1 MEPNS
6 FKEFKTI
13 IGRSAGTM
21 PMTSN
26 LYQVNLS
33 APPIFRKGGSGIY
46 DPVKEI
52 EAERTIDYYA
62 NSITLPSRAV
72 TTGELNNVGQ
82 IRRFAT
88 GQTASEINI
97 QFILTKDQ
105 RHRYFFEQW
114 LNHTASDSD
123 NTVGFYDDYVVDME
137 ILKFENGPAGH
148 QQTAAYKLLGA
159 FPFNVGQ
166 LELNNEQTNLVQLD
180 VAFYFERYRMDQ
192 TMPQELRAK
201 PSKFSLKDLYSDT
214 SIPQFLDTI
223 LGDFPVNGGNRLV

>member
-1 MEPNS
+1 MKPNS
-6 FKEFKTI
+6 FKDFKDM
-13 IGRSAGTM
+13 IGRSAGSM

-33 APPIFRKGGSGIY
+33 APNILREGIY
-46 DPVKEI
+46 DPVKLI

-62 NSITLPSRAV
+62 SSVTLPSRAV
-72 TTGELNNVGQ
+72 TTGELNNIGQ

-97 QFILTKDQ
+97 QFLVTKDQ

-114 LNHTASDSD
+114 LNHTASDGD
-123 NTVGFYDDYVVDME
+123 NTVAFYDDYVIDME
-137 ILKFENGPAGH
+137 ILKYENGPEGH
-148 QQTAAYKLLGA
+148 QQTAAYKLYGA

-166 LELNNEQTNLVQLD
+166 LQLNNEQTNLVQLD

-192 TMPQELRAK
+192 TMPQTLRAK
-201 PSKFSLKDLYSDT
+201 PQKFTPKDLYTDT
-214 SIPQFLDTI
+214 SIPNFLDS
-223 LGDFPVNGGNRLV
+223 LVGDFPSLGGNRLV

>member
-1 MEPNS
+1 VDPNS
-6 FKEFKTI
+6 FKEFQSM
-13 IGRSAGTM
+13 IGRSAGSM

-26 LYQVNLS
+26 LYQVKLG
-33 APPIFRKGGSGIY
+33 APNIFDSKIY
-46 DPVKEI
+46 DPIKVI
-52 EAERTIDYYA
+52 EATRTVDYYA

-72 TTGELNNVGQ
+72 TTGELNNIGQ

-97 QFILTKDQ
+97 QFIVTKDQ

-123 NTVGFYDDYVVDME
+123 NTVAFYDDYVIDME
-137 ILKFENGPAGH
+137 ILKFENGPEGH
-148 QQTAAYKLLGA
+148 QQTAAYKIFGA

-166 LELNNEQTNLVQLD
+166 LQLDNEQTNLVQLD

-192 TMPQELRAK
+192 TMPQTLRAK
-201 PSKFSLKDLYSDT
+201 PQIYKPKDLYTDT
-214 SIPQFLDTI
+214 SIPNFLDTFV
-223 LGDFPVNGGNRLV
+223 GDFPSLGGNRLV

>member
-1 MEPNS
+1 
-6 FKEFKTI
+6 
-13 IGRSAGTM
+13 M

-33 APPIFRKGGSGIY
+33 APPIFRTNIY
-46 DPVKEI
+46 DPVKVI
-52 EAERTIDYYA
+52 EATRTVDYYA

-97 QFILTKDQ
+97 QFIVTRDQ

-123 NTVGFYDDYVVDME
+123 NTVAFYDDYVVDME
-137 ILKFENGPAGH
+137 ILKFENGPEGH
-148 QQTAAYKLLGA
+148 QQTAAYKIFGA

-192 TMPQELRAK
+192 TSPETLRPK
-201 PSKFSLKDLYSDT
+201 TSRFSIKDLYTDT
-214 SIPQFLDTI
+214 SIPTFLDTI
-223 LGDFPVNGGNRLV
+223 LGDFPSLGGNRLV

>member
-1 MEPNS
+1 VDPNS
-6 FKEFKTI
+6 FKDFRDT
-13 IGRSAGTM
+13 IGRSAGSM

-33 APPIFRKGGSGIY
+33 APPIFRTNIY
-46 DPVKEI
+46 DPVKVI
-52 EAERTIDYYA
+52 EATRTVDYYA

-97 QFILTKDQ
+97 QFIVTRDQ

-123 NTVGFYDDYVVDME
+123 NTVGFYDDYVIDME
-137 ILKFENGPAGH
+137 ILKFENGPEGH
-148 QQTAAYKLLGA
+148 QQTAAYKLYGA

-192 TMPQELRAK
+192 TSPETLRPK
-201 PSKFSLKDLYSDT
+201 TSRFSIKDLYTDT
-214 SIPQFLDTI
+214 SIPTFLDTI
-223 LGDFPVNGGNRLV
+223 LGDFPSLGGNRLV

>member
-1 MEPNS
+1 MKPNS
-6 FKEFKTI
+6 FKDFKDM
-13 IGRSAGTM
+13 IGRSAGSM

-33 APPIFRKGGSGIY
+33 APNILREGIY
-46 DPVKEI
+46 DPVKLI

-62 NSITLPSRAV
+62 SSVTLPSRAV
-72 TTGELNNVGQ
+72 TTGELNNIGQ

-97 QFILTKDQ
+97 QFLVTKDQ

-114 LNHTASDSD
+114 LNHTASDGD
-123 NTVGFYDDYVVDME
+123 NTVAFYDDYVIDME
-137 ILKFENGPAGH
+137 ILKYENGPEGH
-148 QQTAAYKLLGA
+148 QQTAAYKLYGA

-166 LELNNEQTNLVQLD
+166 LQLNNEQTNLVQLD

-192 TMPQELRAK
+192 TMPQTLRAK
-201 PSKFSLKDLYSDT
+201 PVKFTPKDLYTDT
-214 SIPQFLDTI
+214 SIPNFLDS
-223 LGDFPVNGGNRLV
+223 LVGDFPSLGGNRLV

>member
-1 MEPNS
+1 MDPNS
-6 FKEFKTI
+6 FKDFRDT
-13 IGRSAGTM
+13 IGRSAGSM

-33 APPIFRKGGSGIY
+33 APPIFRTNIY
-46 DPVKEI
+46 DPVKVI
-52 EAERTIDYYA
+52 EATRTVDYYA

-72 TTGELNNVGQ
+72 TTGELNNIGQ

-97 QFILTKDQ
+97 QFIVTKDQ

-123 NTVGFYDDYVVDME
+123 NTVGFYDDYVIDME
-137 ILKFENGPAGH
+137 ILKFENGPEGH
-148 QQTAAYKLLGA
+148 QQTAAYKLYGA

-192 TMPQELRAK
+192 TSPETLRPK
-201 PSKFSLKDLYSDT
+201 TSRFSIKDLYTDT
-214 SIPQFLDTI
+214 SIPTFLDTI
-223 LGDFPVNGGNRLV
+223 LGDFPSLGGNRLV

>member
-1 MEPNS
+1 M
-6 FKEFKTI
+6 
-13 IGRSAGTM
+13 IGRSAGSM

-26 LYQVNLS
+26 LYQVNLG
-33 APPIFRKGGSGIY
+33 APNILREGIY
-46 DPVKEI
+46 DPVKLI

-137 ILKFENGPAGH
+137 ILKFENGPKGH
-148 QQTAAYKLLGA
+148 QQTAAYKLFGA

>member
-6 FKEFKTI
+6 FREFQTM

-33 APPIFRKGGSGIY
+33 APPIFRSGIY

-88 GQTASEINI
+88 GQTASE
-97 QFILTKDQ
+97 L
-105 RHRYFFEQW
+105 
-114 LNHTASDSD
+114 
-123 NTVGFYDDYVVDME
+123 
-137 ILKFENGPAGH
+137 
-148 QQTAAYKLLGA
+148 
-159 FPFNVGQ
+159 
-166 LELNNEQTNLVQLD
+166 
-180 VAFYFERYRMDQ
+180 
-192 TMPQELRAK
+192 
-201 PSKFSLKDLYSDT
+201 SL
-214 SIPQFLDTI
+214 IHI
-223 LGDFPVNGGNRLV
+223 

>member
-1 MEPNS
+1 MDPNS
-6 FKEFKTI
+6 FKDFRDT
-13 IGRSAGTM
+13 IGRSAGSM

-33 APPIFRKGGSGIY
+33 APPIFRTNIY
-46 DPVKEI
+46 DPVKVI
-52 EAERTIDYYA
+52 EATRTVDYYA

-97 QFILTKDQ
+97 QFIVTRDQ

-137 ILKFENGPAGH
+137 ILKFENGPEGH
-148 QQTAAYKLLGA
+148 QQTAAYKIFGA

-192 TMPQELRAK
+192 TSPETLRPK
-201 PSKFSLKDLYSDT
+201 TSRFSIKDLYTDT
-214 SIPQFLDTI
+214 SIPTFLDTI
-223 LGDFPVNGGNRLV
+223 LGDFPSLGGNRLV

>member
-1 MEPNS
+1 MDPNS
-6 FKEFKTI
+6 FKDFRDT
-13 IGRSAGTM
+13 IGRSAGSM

-33 APPIFRKGGSGIY
+33 APPIFRTNIY
-46 DPVKEI
+46 DPVKVI
-52 EAERTIDYYA
+52 EATRTVDYYA

-97 QFILTKDQ
+97 QFIVTRDQ

-123 NTVGFYDDYVVDME
+123 NTVGFYDDYVIDME
-137 ILKFENGPAGH
+137 ILKFENGPEGH
-148 QQTAAYKLLGA
+148 QQTAAYKLYGA

-192 TMPQELRAK
+192 TSPETLRPK
-201 PSKFSLKDLYSDT
+201 TSRFSIKDLYTDT
-214 SIPQFLDTI
+214 SIPTFLDTI
-223 LGDFPVNGGNRLV
+223 LGDFPSLGGNRLV

>member
-1 MEPNS
+1 
-6 FKEFKTI
+6 
-13 IGRSAGTM
+13 M

-33 APPIFRKGGSGIY
+33 APPIFRTNIY
-46 DPVKEI
+46 DPVKVI
-52 EAERTIDYYA
+52 EATRTVDYYA

-72 TTGELNNVGQ
+72 TTGELNNIGQ

-97 QFILTKDQ
+97 QFIVTRDQ

-123 NTVGFYDDYVVDME
+123 NTVGFYDDYVIDME
-137 ILKFENGPAGH
+137 ILKFENGPEGH
-148 QQTAAYKLLGA
+148 QQTAAYKLYGA

-192 TMPQELRAK
+192 TSPETLRPK
-201 PSKFSLKDLYSDT
+201 TSRFSIKDLYTDT
-214 SIPQFLDTI
+214 SIPTFLDTI
-223 LGDFPVNGGNRLV
+223 LGDFPSLGGNRLV

>member
-1 MEPNS
+1 MDPNS
-6 FKEFKTI
+6 FKDFRDT
-13 IGRSAGTM
+13 IGRSAGSM

-33 APPIFRKGGSGIY
+33 APPIFRTNIY
-46 DPVKEI
+46 DPVKVI
-52 EAERTIDYYA
+52 EATRTVDYYA

-72 TTGELNNVGQ
+72 TTGELNNIGQ

-97 QFILTKDQ
+97 QFIVTKDQ

-123 NTVGFYDDYVVDME
+123 NTVGFYDDYVIDME
-137 ILKFENGPAGH
+137 ILKFENGPEGH
-148 QQTAAYKLLGA
+148 QQTAAYKLYGA

-192 TMPQELRAK
+192 TSPEKLRPK
-201 PSKFSLKDLYSDT
+201 TSRFSIKDLYTDT
-214 SIPQFLDTI
+214 SIPTFLDTI
-223 LGDFPVNGGNRLV
+223 LGDFPSLGGNRLV